1 MRHSAARGGRSG
13 PQVQF
18 NAGQAVHLQELRH
31 MARRRTRVFNWS
43 VFFLQFFFYNL
54 C

>member
-1 MRHSAARGGRSG
+1 MRHRAARGRRSG

-31 MARRRTRVFNWS
+31 LARRRTRVFNWY
-43 VFFLQFFFYNL
+43 FCLLFFFYNL